1 MKPAGLHIKIRCG
14 ETKSGL
20 FKNFSDERIL
30 AMRKLSLLVM
40 VLLLALS
47 AVVTGAQDEE
57 SAELPDF
64 IAEAR
69 TECENDLSGET
80 YQLWHLGDLSGPFA
94 PITQP
99 VLAGFSDAVAY
110 FNERGGVC
118 GAEITL
124 PDPTTIDTGG
134 SLDQTQIIY
143 DRVSGE
149 DPLMLVLYSS
159 ADSELLRNQLAE
171 DEIPVVISA
180 GSIPGLYGESGDE
193 PGWVFATNPLYVD
206 QFGHFC
212 EYASDNLEDPVIG
225 YISWDSAFG
234 RAAFTE
240 EAIAYCDSMGVEVLE
255 EPELF
260 ATGSDI
266 SGSVQNLVDQG
277 ANVLYTNSLA
287 TGPANVAATVN
298 NLGLRDQV
306 TLAGVNWALD
316 TSVGFLGLQSIT
328 SQGLPSVNGLIGSM
342 PFVWWTET
350 DNPGVQVAIE
360 MADANERDALT
371 RNIAYI
377 LGVTSVD
384 IFIETLV
391 QTANRVGPEFTGAD
405 VYETLEELDYNVM
418 DLLQVDFQDG
428 EIRDLEGNRM
438 SVLTYA
444 GAEGGTVLDGEAPLL
459 VDGGDGNQIP
469 VPVVVPLEDFRAT
482 PDLRPGGAD
491 DPMAGDMDDD
501 SDDMDDESDESSDE

>member
-1 MKPAGLHIKIRCG
+1 
-14 ETKSGL
+14 
-20 FKNFSDERIL
+20 
-30 AMRKLSLLVM
+30 MRKLSLLVII
-40 VLLLALS
+40 LLLAL
-47 AVVTGAQDEE
+47 AVSVVGAQDDE
-57 SAELPDF
+57 SAELPEF
-64 IAEAR
+64 IADAR
-69 TECENDLSGET
+69 SDCEYDLSDRSF
-80 YQLWHLGDLSGPFA
+80 QLWHLGDLSGPYA

-99 VLAGFSDAVAY
+99 VLAGFSDATAY
-110 FNERGGVC
+110 FNARGGIC

-134 SLDQTQIIY
+134 SLDQTQIVY

-159 ADSELLRNQLAE
+159 PDSELLREQLAE

-212 EYASDNLEDPVIG
+212 EYASENIEEPVIG

-234 RAAFTE
+234 RAAFTT
-240 EAIAYCDSMGVEVLE
+240 EAIAYCESLGVEVLE

-260 ATGSDI
+260 TPGSDI
-266 SGSVQNLVDQG
+266 TGNVQNLIDQG

-298 NLGLRDQV
+298 NLGVRDQV

-328 SQGLPSVNGLIGSM
+328 SQGLPSVNGMIGSM
-342 PFVWWTET
+342 PFVWWTER
-350 DNPGVQVAIE
+350 DNPGVQVALE
-360 MADANERDALT
+360 MADTNERDALT

-391 QTANRVGPEFTGAD
+391 QTANRVGPDFTGAD
-405 VYETLEELDYNVM
+405 VYETLQGLDYNTM
-418 DLLQVDFQDG
+418 QLLDVDFEG
-428 EIRDLEGNRM
+428 GAIRDLEGNRM
-438 SVLTYA
+438 AVLTYA
-444 GAEGGTVLDGEAPLL
+444 GAEGGTVLDGEPPLL
-459 VDGGDGNQIP
+459 VDRGDGTEIP
-469 VPVVVPLEDFRAT
+469 IPVVVPLEDFRET

-491 DPMAGDMDDD
+491 DPLT
-501 SDDMDDESDESSDE
+501 DDMDDMSDDDTDESSDD